1 MANAIFRM
9 DMKSLH
15 KRVILKYA
23 VLFLFNS
30 SVLFYSYLK
39 MPEKNSNYLGFVLIL
54 LSFFIFIFIKNYK
67 RQMKIF
73 SQTAFEVRDKTLKLY
88 GENSSCT
95 DVPLENLS
103 SIRKDNLFG
112 YPRIILDFKG
122 NKLTYFSIEN
132 MDKFEREI
140 ENASGLTA
148 SQIKRNP
155 ILFILKVCIIY
166 LPSLITY
173 TLTTVEESKIT
184 IDVLYVI
191 INLNTIFMIQN
202 LSEDKM
208 EGGFPSRT
216 TRRIMIILSL
226 LFVFQLYQLFNQ

>member
-1 MANAIFRM
+1 
-9 DMKSLH
+9 
-15 KRVILKYA
+15 
-23 VLFLFNS
+23 
-30 SVLFYSYLK
+30 
-39 MPEKNSNYLGFVLIL
+39 
-54 LSFFIFIFIKNYK
+54 
-67 RQMKIF
+67 
-73 SQTAFEVRDKTLKLY
+73 
-88 GENSSCT
+88 
-95 DVPLENLS
+95 
-103 SIRKDNLFG
+103 
-112 YPRIILDFKG
+112 
-122 NKLTYFSIEN
+122 